1 MAYYHGA
8 KSRQKDTS
16 ISTPVT
22 ANSGIAFVVG
32 TAPVHMV
39 DGEAN
44 EPIMCM
50 SYGEAVQNLGYSDDW
65 GKYTI
70 CEAIYSQ
77 FILYEVAPVVFVNV
91 LDPTKHKKTVE
102 GTKYQVTDNKVL
114 LPFEA
119 LEKTVQVTGFEVGVD
134 YELLYNEK
142 NLILEIVE
150 DGGIPA
156 NTGELTIGF
165 EAVDPSL
172 ITADDIIGGFDIT
185 TKKYKGLELIDKVF
199 PKYGIITD
207 LILAPKWSTESIV
220 AAVMATKAE
229 NINGIFEGKALID
242 IESTETRHYA
252 DVPAKKKELN
262 IFQKYQLVYW
272 PKVKLG
278 DKHFH
283 TSTQMAGVI
292 ARTDIENDN
301 TPTRSPSN
309 KPMKIDSAI
318 LEDGTE
324 VLLDLKE
331 VNYLNSQGIGTML
344 NFIGGYVSWGNET
357 ACFPADTDVKNY
369 FTNISRMFA
378 WVGNSVILTY
388 WNKVDNNM
396 TPRFVDSIV
405 DSINI
410 WLNGLTAERKILGG
424 RVELNMED
432 NNLVSIMGGKA
443 VFHIYLTPPSPA
455 REIEFLL
462 EYDTSYV
469 LAAFAA

>member
-1 MAYYHGA
+1 MAYYHGV
-8 KSRQKDTS
+8 KQRQKDTS
-16 ISTPVT
+16 ISTPVV
-22 ANSGIAFVVG
+22 AGSGVAFVVG

-39 DGEAN
+39 DGQTN
-44 EPIMCM
+44 EPIMAM
-50 SYGEAVQNLGYSDDW
+50 SYGEAVQNLGYSDNWKD
-65 GKYTI
+65 YTL
-70 CEAIYSQ
+70 CEAMYSQ

-91 LDPTKHKKTVE
+91 LDPSEHKKTIE
-102 GTKYQVTDNKVL
+102 PTKYPVNDNKVL

-119 LEKTVQVTGFEVGVD
+119 LKKTVQITEYKEGED
-134 YELLYNEK
+134 YELMYDEK

-150 DGGIPA
+150 GGGIPEG
-156 NTGELTIGF
+156 TGELTIGF
-165 EAVDPSL
+165 DAVDPTL
-172 ITADDIIGGFDIT
+172 IDENDIIGGFDIT

-207 LILAPKWSTESIV
+207 LILAPKWSTKSIV
-220 AAVMATKAE
+220 AAVMAAKAE

-262 IFQKYQLVYW
+262 IFGKYQQVYW
-272 PKVKLG
+272 PKAKLG
-278 DKHFH
+278 DKQFYM
-283 TSTQMAGVI
+283 STQMAGVI
-292 ARTDIENDN
+292 ATTDVENDN

-309 KPMKIDSAI
+309 KPMKMDSAI

-331 VNYLNSQGIGTML
+331 ANYLNSQGIGTSL

-369 FTNISRMFA
+369 FINISRMFA

-388 WNKVDNNM
+388 WNKVDDNM

-410 WLNGLTAERKILGG
+410 WLNGLTAEGKILGG
-424 RVELNMED
+424 RVEFNMED
-432 NNLVSIMGGKA
+432 NSLVSIMGGKA
-443 VFHIYLTPPSPA
+443 IFHIYLTPPSPA

-462 EYDTSYV
+462 EYDTNYV
-469 LAAFAA
+469 LAAFAG

>member
-22 ANSGIAFVVG
+22 ANSGIAFIVG
-32 TAPVHMV
+32 AAPVHVV
-39 DGEAN
+39 DGQVN

-50 SYGEAVQNLGYSDDW
+50 SYGEAVQSLGYSDDW
-65 GKYTI
+65 KNYTL
-70 CEAIYSQ
+70 CEAMYSQ

-102 GTKYQVTDNKVL
+102 PTKYPVKDNKVL

-119 LEKTVQVTGFEVGVD
+119 LAKTVQVTTYQQGED
-134 YELLYNEK
+134 YELIYDEK

-150 DGGIPA
+150 GGEIPES
-156 NTGELTIGF
+156 TGELSIGF
-165 EAVDPSL
+165 DAVDPTL
-172 ITADDIIGGFDIT
+172 IDESDIIGGFDLT

-207 LILAPKWSTESIV
+207 LILAPKWSTKSIV

-242 IESTETRHYA
+242 IESTETTHYA
-252 DVPAKKKELN
+252 DVPAKKKEAN

-278 DKHFH
+278 DKHFY

-292 ARTDIENDN
+292 ARTDIENDD

-309 KPMKIDSAI
+309 KSMKIDSAI
-318 LEDGTE
+318 LEDGKE

-331 VNYLNSQGIGTML
+331 ANYLNSQGIGTVL

-388 WNKVDNNM
+388 WNKVDDNM

-410 WLNGLTAERKILGG
+410 WLNGLTSEGKILGG
-424 RVELNMED
+424 RVEFRAED
-432 NNLVSIMGGKA
+432 NNLVDIMSGKA
-443 VFHIYLTPPSPA
+443 KFHIYLTPPSPA

-462 EYDTSYV
+462 EYDTNYV

>member
-1 MAYYHGA
+1 MAYYHGV
-8 KSRQKDTS
+8 KQRQKDTS
-16 ISTPVT
+16 ISTPVV
-22 ANSGIAFVVG
+22 AGSGIAFIVG

-39 DGEAN
+39 DGQTN
-44 EPIMCM
+44 EPIMAM
-50 SYGEAVQNLGYSDDW
+50 SYGEAVQNLGYSDNWKD
-65 GKYTI
+65 YTL
-70 CEAIYSQ
+70 CEAMYSQ

-91 LDPTKHKKTVE
+91 LDPSKHKKTIE
-102 GTKYQVTDNKVL
+102 PTKYQVNDNKVL

-119 LEKTVQVTGFEVGVD
+119 LAKTVQITDYEEGED
-134 YELLYNEK
+134 YELMYDEK

-150 DGGIPA
+150 GGGIPEG
-156 NTGELTIGF
+156 TGELTIGF
-165 EAVDPSL
+165 DAVDPTL
-172 ITADDIIGGFDIT
+172 IDENDIIGGFDIT

-207 LILAPKWSTESIV
+207 LILAPKWSTKPIV
-220 AAVMATKAE
+220 AAVMSTKAE

-242 IESTETRHYA
+242 IESIETRHYA
-252 DVPAKKKELN
+252 DVPAKKKEGN

-292 ARTDIENDN
+292 ATTDIESDDC
-301 TPTRSPSN
+301 PTRSPSN
-309 KPMKIDSAI
+309 KSMKIDSAI

-331 VNYLNSQGIGTML
+331 ANYLNSQGIGTIL

-388 WNKVDNNM
+388 WNKVDDNM

-410 WLNGLTAERKILGG
+410 WLNGLTAEGKILGG
-424 RVELNMED
+424 RVEFRAED
-432 NNLVSIMGGKA
+432 NSLVDIMSGKA
-443 VFHIYLTPPSPA
+443 KFHIYLTPPSPA

-462 EYDTSYV
+462 EYDTNYV